1 VTTSTAPADIA
12 DEIVGPAAVRHWV
25 PRHVLVTRSA
35 AELPHTAEILRRCE
49 SGGVSDIT
57 LLPNDRL
64 VGLRSGSE
72 REVYARAKQ
81 TMAVV
86 VAPPSALRPQ
96 PIPPSADWRIDLAKG
111 CPAHCQYCYLAGSLS
126 GPPITRVYA
135 NLDDVLAPITTHSG
149 RGTVTSGTAARGH
162 EGTTFELSCY
172 TDPLGIEHVT
182 GSLAAAI
189 SRVGRGAYGPDA
201 SLRFTTKFD
210 DVDELLTLPHGG
222 RTRVRFSVNSATV
235 AGRFE
240 GGTARVGARI
250 AALARMA
257 RAGYPVGLTIAP
269 VMPLPDW
276 ADEYA
281 ALLDDVAAALAD
293 QPDVDLT
300 VELITHRFT
309 EASKAVLLGWYPRT
323 RLDLEE
329 DHRARKRS
337 KFGGVKYVYPAPVM
351 REMRGWFEH
360 ALARRL
366 PTAQVLYWT

>member
-1 VTTSTAPADIA
+1 MSTSTAPADVSA
-12 DEIVGPAAVRHWV
+12 EVVGPSAARHWV

-35 AELPHTAEILRRCE
+35 AEFPHTAQILRRCE
-49 SGGVSDIT
+49 AAGVQDVT
-57 LLPNDRL
+57 LLTNDRL
-64 VGLRSGSE
+64 VGLRAGSD
-72 REVYARAKQ
+72 REIYARAKQ

-111 CPAHCQYCYLAGSLS
+111 CPAHCQYCYLAGSLA

-135 NLDDVLAPITTHSG
+135 NLDDVLAPIATHSG
-149 RGTVTSGTAARGH
+149 RGTVTSGTTARGH

-172 TDPLGIEHVT
+172 TDPLGIERVT

-189 SRVGRGAYGPDA
+189 SRVGTGDYGPDA

-210 DVDELLTLPHGG
+210 DVDELLTVPHGG

-250 AALARMA
+250 TALARMA
-257 RAGYPVGLTIAP
+257 RPGYPVGLTIAP

-276 ADEYA
+276 ADEYGQ
-281 ALLDDVAAALAD
+281 LLDDVATALAD
-293 QPDVDLT
+293 QPNVDLT

-323 RLDLEE
+323 RLDLDEN
-329 DHRARKRS
+329 HRARKRS
-337 KFGGVKYVYPAPVM
+337 KFGGVKYVYPAPLM
-351 REMRGWFEH
+351 REMRAWFEP
-360 ALARRL
+360 ALRERL
-366 PTAQVLYWT
+366 PAAQVLYWT